1 MNNEQALWQYFREV
15 SAAVDAAN
23 DGDTHQP
30 YAVGQFM
37 IVAQAGD
44 IELAVSNISEEDAVL
59 IASELRAGGV
69 KVNVRDTVICP
80 HCTQRVPKQAYC
92 SHCRGK
98 LHS

>member
-1 MNNEQALWQYFREV
+1 MNSEQALWQYFREV

-23 DGDTHQP
+23 EGDANQP
-30 YAVGQFM
+30 YAIGYFM

-44 IELAVSNISEEDAVL
+44 IELTVSNISEEDAIL

-80 HCTQRVPKQAYC
+80 HCAKRVPKQAYC

-98 LHS
+98 LNS